1 MHGNRTLTLTTIQS
15 SWHQS
20 VLVRALGATVFGL
33 SAGGIPMEAAH
44 ANVYRARAPA
54 PHTGIARSIRIHTT
68 RPLAKNSKRGAPMPP
83 SKV

>member
-44 ANVYRARAPA
+44 ANVYRARARA
-54 PHTGIARSIRIHTT
+54 TYRHCAFDSNAGLRAHSAH
-68 RPLAKNSKRGAPMPP
+68 KGQGAGQICM
-83 SKV
+83 